1 MSRSKYIN
9 TFYTEDDFNAY
20 IESDLP
26 EFPNIAYQK
35 YLDHVEITMTKPAL
49 PVWRGELSDSYAGNN
64 PSITLDSV
72 ENNTVTNN
80 ENTKFILSSWSNE
93 APTNMTINNKKSIKT
108 IEIFNIDTSNVTSM
122 SSMFNDCIS
131 LTSLDLTKFNTSNV
145 TDMSSMFRYCKLLT
159 SLDLTKFNTSNVTN
173 IGSMFLECSS
183 LTSLDLTKFNTSNV
197 TNMNSLFFN
206 CRSLRSLDLTNFNTS
221 NVTTIVGMFSGCSRL
236 ESLDLSSFDA
246 SKVTNMNNMFNDCR
260 SLRSLDLSSFNAS
273 QVTSMAGMF
282 NGCSSLESL
291 DLSNFYIGTY
301 GTADTQHRNMFQD
314 CTSLTDVYI
323 NNEQT
328 LRSLTLDLTM
338 AGDPS
343 NNYRFIPDVA
353 TIHFNSDPSNPEMIE
368 DYMWSGSSWD
378 PA

>member
-49 PVWRGELSDSYAGNN
+49 PVWRGELSDSYNGTL
-64 PSITLDSV
+64 PTITLDSV
-72 ENNTVTNN
+72 ENTPGTNQ
-80 ENTKFILSSWSNE
+80 ENTKFILSSWSNA
-93 APTNMTINNKKSIKT
+93 APTTMTINNKRSIKT

-122 SSMFNDCIS
+122 LSMFKDCRS

-145 TDMSSMFRYCKLLT
+145 TNMSSMFSDCKLLT

-173 IGSMFLECSS
+173 MSSMFFGCSS
-183 LTSLDLTKFNTSNV
+183 LT
-197 TNMNSLFFN
+197 
-206 CRSLRSLDLTNFNTS
+206 SLDLTNFNTS
-221 NVTTIVGMFSGCSRL
+221 NVTNMSSLFFNCRSLTSLDLSRFNTSNVTTIGGMFSGCSRL
-236 ESLDLSSFDA
+236 ESLNLSSFDA
-246 SKVTNMNNMFNDCR
+246 SKVTNMNNMFNECR
-260 SLRSLDLSSFNAS
+260 SLTSLDLSSFNAS
-273 QVTSMAGMF
+273 QVTGMTGMF
-282 NGCSSLESL
+282 SGCSLLRSL

-301 GTADTQHRNMFQD
+301 STSDTQHRNMFQD

-338 AGDPS
+338 AGDRS
-343 NNYRFIPDVA
+343 NDWRFIPDVA
-353 TIHFNSDPSNPEMIE
+353 IIHFNSDPSNPEMIE
-368 DYMWSGSSWD
+368 DYMWSGASWD
-378 PA
+378 LQ